1 MIAAAMSRS
10 KREIPHYYLGQE
22 VPLLHATRWL
32 QEKNQSRPPAE
43 RVLMAALLLKAVAA
57 ALQRVPGFN
66 GYWRDDHFEPVEGI
80 HLGVAISLRAG
91 GLVAPA
97 LHDVPALGLDQLSQS
112 LTDLVQRTR
121 TGQLRSS
128 ELADPTLTVTAL
140 GDQGVD
146 QVFGIIH
153 PPQVALVG
161 FGRVAPRPWI
171 TEGGIEA
178 VPAVTAT
185 LSADHRA
192 TDGHLGARL
201 LAEIQE
207 QLQDPATLDQ
217 PTSAP

>member
-10 KREIPHYYLGQE
+10 KREIPHYYLAQD

-32 QEKNQSRPPAE
+32 QERNRTRPPAQ
-43 RVLMAALLLKAVAA
+43 RVLMTALLLKAVAA

-66 GYWRDDHFEPVEGI
+66 GFWREDRFAPSEGI

-97 LHDVPALGLDQLSQS
+97 LHDVPSLGLDQLSPA
-112 LTDLVQRTR
+112 LNDLVQRTR
-121 TGQLRSS
+121 AGQLRSS

-140 GDQGVD
+140 GDQGVS

-161 FGRVAPRPWI
+161 FGVTSLRPWV
-171 TEGGIEA
+171 TDAGLQA

-192 TDGHLGARL
+192 TDGHQGARL
-201 LAEIQE
+201 LTEIRE
-207 QLQDPATLDQ
+207 QLQDPAALDQ
-217 PTSAP
+217 PTTTP